1 MVGWTR
7 ASATTDTIG
16 AQTEA
21 MTTSTASI
29 DRALTPQMR
38 PPRTQT
44 QIIWH
49 KFRRHKAAVL
59 SGIELIVM
67 IIVCFGAPW
76 IAPYEFDAIDLR
88 NTRQPPSLDHL
99 MGTDDLGR
107 DAFTRLLYGG
117 RISLT
122 VGIFAAL
129 VATTIGAVLGA
140 VAGFYGGGTDN
151 VLMRFTEVIIAIP
164 SLPLL
169 IILSSYTQASVV
181 VIILI
186 IGLLSWMA
194 TARIVRG
201 SVHSVKRQDFVM
213 AARMMGCRNATIIG
227 RHIIPNVMGPIIV
240 GATLGVGAAIIIESS
255 LSFLGLGISPPTPT
269 WGNMLQDSQS
279 TMATK
284 PWLTIFP
291 GLAILITVLCINF
304 LGEGLHDAL
313 DPTMRSDS

>member
-59 SGIELIVM
+59 SGIVLIVM

>member
-59 SGIELIVM
+59 SGIVLIVM

-140 VAGFYGGGTDN
+140 VAGFYGGSTDN

>member
-1 MVGWTR
+1 
-7 ASATTDTIG
+7 
-16 AQTEA
+16 

-49 KFRRHKAAVL
+49 KFRRHKAAVI
-59 SGIELIVM
+59 SGIVLIIM

-88 NTRQPPSLDHL
+88 NTRQPPSLEHL

-107 DAFTRLLYGG
+107 DAFTRMLYGG

-151 VLMRFTEVIIAIP
+151 VLMRFTEIIIAIP

-213 AARMMGCRNATIIG
+213 AARMLGCRNATIIG

-313 DPTMRSDS
+313 DPTMRGDS

>member
-49 KFRRHKAAVL
+49 KFRRHKAAVI
-59 SGIELIVM
+59 SGIVLIVM

-88 NTRQPPSLDHL
+88 STRQPPSLDHL

>member
-1 MVGWTR
+1 
-7 ASATTDTIG
+7 
-16 AQTEA
+16 

-49 KFRRHKAAVL
+49 KFRRHKAAVI
-59 SGIELIVM
+59 SGIVLIVM
-67 IIVCFGAPW
+67 IIMCFGAPW

-88 NTRQPPSLDHL
+88 NTRQPPSLEHL

-140 VAGFYGGGTDN
+140 VAGFYGGSTDN
-151 VLMRFTEVIIAIP
+151 MLMRFTEIIIAIP

-181 VIILI
+181 IIILI

-201 SVHSVKRQDFVM
+201 SVHAVKRQDFVM

-313 DPTMRSDS
+313 DPTMRGDS